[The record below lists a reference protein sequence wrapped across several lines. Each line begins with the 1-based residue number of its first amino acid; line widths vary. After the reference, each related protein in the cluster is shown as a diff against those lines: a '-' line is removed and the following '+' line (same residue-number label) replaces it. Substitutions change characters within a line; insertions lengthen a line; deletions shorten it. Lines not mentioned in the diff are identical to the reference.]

1 MDKALEAIERMPKLH
16 GMIVKRF
23 LESAVKTAAN
33 EHDARWHLN
42 YVSAYVQ
49 ALHVEGIVNF
59 DDWMAFFELKPEDL
73 REVA

>member
-1 MDKALEAIERMPKLH
+1 MDKALEAIERMPKSH
-16 GMIVKRF
+16 GMLVKRI
-23 LESAVKTAAN
+23 LESAIKSSN
-33 EHDARWHLN
+33 EDDVRWHLN
-42 YVSAYVQ
+42 YISAYVQ

>member
-16 GMIVKRF
+16 GMIVKK
-23 LESAVKTAAN
+23 LLDNAIKSAN
-33 EHDARWHLN
+33 EHDARWHLT
-42 YVSAYVQ
+42 YISAYVQ

>member
-1 MDKALEAIERMPKLH
+1 MDNALDAIERMPKLH

-23 LESAVKTAAN
+23 LESAVKSAN

-42 YVSAYVQ
+42 YISAYVH
-49 ALHVEGIVNF
+49 ALHVEGIVDF
-59 DDWMAFFELKPEDL
+59 DDWMAFFELKPKDL